1 MRVELNRRCTSQ
13 EPGQACLALAEH
25 HRSQILAVELQQV
38 ERLQDGRAHRA
49 MAMQGVGD
57 ATPSSPQTTASPSR
71 VTAPDLGR
79 RTGDRWI
86 PARPV
91 VAAAS
96 EEPRRL
102 AVPADDQPMP
112 VVLDLVRD

>member
-49 MAMQGVGD
+49 MAVQSVED
-57 ATPSSPQTTASPSR
+57 RHAILTA
-71 VTAPDLGR
+71 DHG
-79 RTGDRWI
+79 
-86 PARPV
+86 
-91 VAAAS
+91 
-96 EEPRRL
+96 L
-102 AVPADDQPMP
+102 AVQGDCA
-112 VVLDLVRD
+112 